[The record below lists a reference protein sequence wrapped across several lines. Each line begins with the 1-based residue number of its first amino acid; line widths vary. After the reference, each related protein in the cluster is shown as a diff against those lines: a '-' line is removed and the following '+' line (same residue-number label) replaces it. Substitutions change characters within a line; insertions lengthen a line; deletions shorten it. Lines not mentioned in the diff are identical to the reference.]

1 MRALVLTVL
10 FAGVFLAG
18 CTQLSNYGSKDSP
31 IAPPLPFTTPS
42 PTAASANIVE
52 GACAPEG
59 QTLNDAI
66 NPYGPTDYLQCCPGL
81 VPDFTSGGE
90 GGTCM
95 KPQDVPTAT
104 PTAAPTESG
113 SRVANPASAHCTA
126 LGYTEAFQDEGT
138 QCRFSDGSSCD
149 EWDFYRGQCGQAFS
163 ACAQAGGDLTAGSSR
178 IGTAFFRFGLCTFD
192 DGSQCGEGEL
202 ADGKCQAGQCKA
214 WTAQGCKK

>member
-1 MRALVLTVL
+1 M
-10 FAGVFLAG
+10 
-18 CTQLSNYGSKDSP
+18 
-31 IAPPLPFTTPS
+31 
-42 PTAASANIVE
+42 
-52 GACAPEG
+52 
-59 QTLNDAI
+59 
-66 NPYGPTDYLQCCPGL
+66 
-81 VPDFTSGGE
+81 
-90 GGTCM
+90 
-95 KPQDVPTAT
+95 
-104 PTAAPTESG
+104 
-113 SRVANPASAHCTA
+113 ANPASAHCTA